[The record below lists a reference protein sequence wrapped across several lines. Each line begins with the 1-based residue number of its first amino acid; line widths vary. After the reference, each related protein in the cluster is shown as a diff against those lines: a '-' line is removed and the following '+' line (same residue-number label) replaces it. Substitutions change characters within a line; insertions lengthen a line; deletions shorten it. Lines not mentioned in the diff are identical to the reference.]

1 MTART
6 AYTLAA
12 LLLAGVFA
20 AAFVS
25 RHESR
30 NDFII
35 RQQVGDFDID
45 APDLNPPDFNRPD
58 IDGPEIDGPNLAAPN
73 LSWVDVA
80 YTLLLVL
87 LAITLITGFIM
98 ILRRFSPGGPDD
110 GVLARTTRLQS
121 ETYDQSHIE
130 GEEGWAAFERFC
142 YTLLQD
148 PDTGRAVR
156 VTMRYAE
163 AGLGR
168 LEPRMADETPNEWLR
183 RTRVHQPDLAIE
195 LEPVV
200 SSYQSV
206 RFGGAGASPAERD
219 RAVDSLRRLARAACG
234 TSPPG
239 RPAPVGTA
247 LGGSA

>member
-12 LLLAGVFA
+12 LLLASVFA
-20 AAFVS
+20 TAFVS

-35 RQQVGDFDID
+35 RQQVGEFDID
-45 APDLNPPDFNRPD
+45 APDLRPPDIEGPD
-58 IDGPEIDGPNLAAPN
+58 IDGPEIDGPNLTAPN
-73 LSWVDVA
+73 LSWIDLA
-80 YTLLLVL
+80 YTVILVL
-87 LAITLITGFIM
+87 LVITLITTV
-98 ILRRFSPGGPDD
+98 ILIAKRFGPGGYGD
-110 GVLARTTRLQS
+110 GAISRTTRLGRDD
-121 ETYDQSHIE
+121 YDTSHTE

-142 YTLLQD
+142 YALFQD

-156 VTMRYAE
+156 VAMRYAE

-168 LEPRMADETPNEWLR
+168 LESRMADETPNEWLR
-183 RTRVHQPDLAIE
+183 RTRVHSHDLALE
-195 LEPVV
+195 LEPIV

-206 RFGGAGASPAERD
+206 RFGGVGASPAERD
-219 RAVDSLRRLARAACG
+219 NAVNSLRRLARLACG
-234 TSPPG
+234 TSPPAS
-239 RPAPVGTA
+239 PAPAGTT